1 MDGLVSSSKSML
13 VCTKLRDYVTAKNLF
28 EHFSSVHSL
37 VFQALFDR
45 SNQWFFCLCGHP
57 RAVWIFRAVLLCVS
71 AGSAW
76 FRQVRFR
83 AQHTQRNPGHS
94 RPHEPRELQTD
105 APTQVSNTR
114 DFFKVP
120 VRLSCFNLIQLHPDT
135 LLSLHHHVIKTSF
148 RVSKHVE
155 KVLKNP
161 QSQFPLS
168 LHRGSG
174 QRGTDQERQSS
185 LHPSL

>member
-1 MDGLVSSSKSML
+1 MDGFVSSSKSML
-13 VCTKLRDYVTAKNLF
+13 VCTKLRDYVTAKNLV
-28 EHFSSVHSL
+28 EHFTSVHNFTFTVPTSDSSVCVDTRGQREYSEQCFYVSL
-37 VFQALFDR
+37 QGLPGLDKSGSGPNTPRGILATHGPMSPESFKLMHRHR
-45 SNQWFFCLCGHP
+45 SAT
-57 RAVWIFRAVLLCVS
+57 R
-71 AGSAW
+71 
-76 FRQVRFR
+76 
-83 AQHTQRNPGHS
+83 
-94 RPHEPRELQTD
+94 
-105 APTQVSNTR
+105 R

-185 LHPSL
+185 